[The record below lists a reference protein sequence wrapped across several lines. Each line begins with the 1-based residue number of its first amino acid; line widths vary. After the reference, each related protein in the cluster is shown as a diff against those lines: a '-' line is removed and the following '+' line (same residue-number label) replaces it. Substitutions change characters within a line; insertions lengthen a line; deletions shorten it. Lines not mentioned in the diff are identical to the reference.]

1 MKRIISIAILAG
13 SFFTLPTS
21 CKESNAASKVKKE
34 NLIQAEKRDS
44 QINIGSPIAKFDKE
58 IFDFGK
64 VPEGEIVKTTFTITN
79 DGKSDLIITDAKSTC
94 GCTVPEWPKEAIA
107 PGETKEIKVSFN
119 TSGKPNKQ
127 SKAVTLTTNTDKGRE
142 ILKITGMVTPKTIQ

>member
-1 MKRIISIAILAG
+1 MKKTITTAILAV
-13 SFFTLPTS
+13 SFFTLSTS
-21 CKESNAASKVKKE
+21 CKESNAASKIKKE
-34 NLIQAEKRDS
+34 NIIQAEKRDS
-44 QINIGSPIAKFDKE
+44 EINVGAPIAKFDKE

-64 VPEGEIVKTTFTITN
+64 VQEGEIVKTTFTITN
-79 DGKSDLIITDAKSTC
+79 DGKSDLIISNAKSTC

-127 SKAVTLTTNTDKGRE
+127 SKAVTLTTNTEQGRE
-142 ILKITGMVTPKTIQ
+142 ILKITGMVTPKAIQ

>member
-1 MKRIISIAILAG
+1 MKRTIIIAILAG
-13 SFFTLPTS
+13 GFLTLPVS
-21 CKESNAASKVKKE
+21 CKEGNAASKVKKE

-58 IFDFGK
+58 VFDFGK

-79 DGKSDLIITDAKSTC
+79 DGKSDLIISDATSTC

-119 TSGKPNKQ
+119 TNGKPNKQ
-127 SKAVTLTTNTDKGRE
+127 SKAVTLTTNTEKGRE